1 MLKNFNRIEFEPGQ
15 IIIGQGEKGDHL
27 AYIRDGRVEVVRE
40 VNGREEFVAELGQG
54 DIIGEMSLITGEPRS
69 ASVRAIEKTS
79 IFQINQR
86 LFQYSL
92 INEDLPILR
101 EIMIQLVKRLQ
112 RSEEKNGTYR
122 SRIAALEEQLAQ
134 QGR

>member
-112 RSEEKNGTYR
+112 RSEEKNGKYR

>member
-1 MLKNFNRIEFEPGQ
+1 MLKNFNRREFEPGQ
-15 IIIGQGEKGDHL
+15 IIIGQGEEGDHL
-27 AYIRDGRVEVVRE
+27 AYIKYGRVEVVRE
-40 VNGREEFVAELGQG
+40 VNGRRELVAELGQG
-54 DIIGEMSLITGEPRS
+54 EIFGEMSLITGEPRS

-112 RSEEKNGTYR
+112 RSEAENGKYR